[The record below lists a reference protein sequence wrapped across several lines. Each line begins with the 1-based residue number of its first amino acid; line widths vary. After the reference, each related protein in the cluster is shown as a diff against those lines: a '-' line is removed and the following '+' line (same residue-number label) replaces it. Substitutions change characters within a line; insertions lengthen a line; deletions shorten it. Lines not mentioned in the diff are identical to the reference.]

1 MHAPVSFAT
10 LAAVAALLIVAGC
23 GESRST
29 RVITGAAGGAVAGE
43 VIADEPVAGAVA
55 GGLIGAVR

>member
-1 MHAPVSFAT
+1 MPRTLFVAAFASLLL
-10 LAAVAALLIVAGC
+10 LAAC

-43 VIADEPVAGAVA
+43 VIADEPVGGAVA
-55 GGLIGAVR
+55 GGVLGAVRP

>member
-1 MHAPVSFAT
+1 MQKLIITIAALGAALA
-10 LAAVAALLIVAGC
+10 LAAC

-43 VIADEPVAGAVA
+43 VIADEPVVGAVA
-55 GGLIGAVR
+55 GGLIGGLRP

>member
-1 MHAPVSFAT
+1 MHKPIAVAT
-10 LAAVAALLIVAGC
+10 LALLLLAAC

-43 VIADEPVAGAVA
+43 VIADEPVAGAVIGGAA
-55 GGLIGAVR
+55 GGLLPR

>member
-1 MHAPVSFAT
+1 MSRFVIVL
-10 LAAVAALLIVAGC
+10 LAGAGLLVAGC

>member
-1 MHAPVSFAT
+1 MQKLMLIAAVGAT
-10 LAAVAALLIVAGC
+10 LALAAC
-23 GESRST
+23 GETRST

-43 VIADEPVAGAVA
+43 VLADEPVAGAVA